1 LREEAKELTSSET
14 LLKRSDLIS
23 RSGPQTR
30 ACSRQEVILK
40 RSAPQAQREETMREI
55 NVKSITEKVREL
67 CMEAN
72 TDLGGDVLQAFD
84 RAMEKEESPLGLEIL
99 KELKENAR
107 IAKEE
112 RVAMCQDTGFAV
124 IFMEL
129 GQDVHLVGGDLKEAI
144 FEGVRRGYRDGYL
157 RKSICHPFTRANT
170 GDNTPAIIHTEIVP
184 GDKVKVIVAPKGG
197 GSENMSR
204 VVMLTPSDGVE
215 GIKRFVVQRV
225 KESGSN
231 PCPPTIVGVGIGG
244 TFEQAALLAKK
255 SLLRSL
261 GSKNPD
267 PELEKLESE
276 ILTEINKLGIGPQGL
291 GGRTTSLAVHILM
304 MPCHIASFPLAV
316 NIQCHAQRHKE
327 AII

>member
-1 LREEAKELTSSET
+1 
-14 LLKRSDLIS
+14 
-23 RSGPQTR
+23 
-30 ACSRQEVILK
+30 
-40 RSAPQAQREETMREI
+40 MREI
-55 NVKSITEKVREL
+55 NVKLITEKVREL

-72 TDLGGDVLQAFD
+72 TNLGEDVLQAFD
-84 RAMEKEESPLGLEIL
+84 GAMKKEESPLGLEIL

-112 RVAMCQDTGFAV
+112 KVAICQDTGFAV
-124 IFMEL
+124 IFLEL

-144 FEGVRRGYRDGYL
+144 FEGVRQGYQDGYL

-170 GDNTPAIIHTEIVP
+170 GDNTPAIIHTEIVS
-184 GDKVKVIVAPKGG
+184 GDEVKITVAPKGG

-204 VVMLTPSDGVE
+204 VMMLTPSDGVE
-215 GIKRFVVQRV
+215 GIKQYVLQRV

-231 PCPPTIVGVGIGG
+231 PCPPTIVGIGIGG
-244 TFEQAALLAKK
+244 TFEETALLAKK
-255 SLLRSL
+255 SLLRPL

-267 PELEKLESE
+267 PELDQLEFD

-327 AII
+327 VVI

>member
-1 LREEAKELTSSET
+1 
-14 LLKRSDLIS
+14 
-23 RSGPQTR
+23 
-30 ACSRQEVILK
+30 
-40 RSAPQAQREETMREI
+40 MREI
-55 NVKSITEKVREL
+55 DVKLITEKVRDL

-72 TDLGGDVLQAFD
+72 TDLGEDVLEAFD
-84 RAMEKEESPLGLEIL
+84 RAIEKEESPLGVEIL
-99 KELKENAR
+99 KEVQENAR
-107 IAKEE
+107 IARDE
-112 RVAMCQDTGFAV
+112 RVAICQDTGFAV
-124 IFMEL
+124 VFIEL
-129 GQDVHLVGGDLKEAI
+129 GQDVHLVGGSLKEAI
-144 FEGVRRGYRDGYL
+144 FEGVRQGYRDGYL

-184 GDKVKVIVAPKGG
+184 GDQVKITVAPKGG

-204 VVMLTPSDGVE
+204 VVMLTPSDGIE
-215 GIKRFVVQRV
+215 GIKRYVVQRV

-244 TFEQAALLAKK
+244 TFELAAFLAKK
-255 SLLRSL
+255 SLLRPL

-267 PELEKLESE
+267 TELDQLEFE

-304 MPCHIASFPLAV
+304 MPCHIASLPLAV

-327 AII
+327 IVI

>member
-1 LREEAKELTSSET
+1 
-14 LLKRSDLIS
+14 
-23 RSGPQTR
+23 
-30 ACSRQEVILK
+30 
-40 RSAPQAQREETMREI
+40 MREI
-55 NVKSITEKVREL
+55 DVKMITEKVRAL

-72 TDLGGDVLQAFD
+72 TDLEEDVLQAFD
-84 RAMEKEESPLGLEIL
+84 RAMEKEESPLGIEIL

-112 RVAMCQDTGFAV
+112 KVPICQDTGFAV
-124 IFMEL
+124 IFLEL
-129 GQDVHLVGGDLKEAI
+129 GQEVHLVGGGLREAI
-144 FEGVRRGYRDGYL
+144 FEGVRQGYRDGYL
-157 RKSICHPFTRANT
+157 RKSICHPFSRANT

-184 GDKVKVIVAPKGG
+184 GEKVKITVAPKGG

-204 VVMLTPSDGVE
+204 VTMLTPSDGVE

-255 SLLRSL
+255 SLLRPL
-261 GSKNPD
+261 GSRNPD
-267 PELEKLESE
+267 PELDKLESD
-276 ILTEINKLGIGPQGL
+276 ILDEINRLGIGPQGL
-291 GGRTTSLAVHILM
+291 GGRTTSLGVHVLM

-327 AII
+327 AVI

>member
-1 LREEAKELTSSET
+1 
-14 LLKRSDLIS
+14 
-23 RSGPQTR
+23 
-30 ACSRQEVILK
+30 
-40 RSAPQAQREETMREI
+40 MREI
-55 NVKSITEKVREL
+55 DVKLMTEKVKDL

-72 TDLGGDVLQAFD
+72 TDLGEDVLEAFD
-84 RAMEKEESPLGLEIL
+84 RAIEKEESPLGVEIL

-107 IAKEE
+107 IARDE
-112 RVAMCQDTGFAV
+112 RVAICQDTGFAV
-124 IFMEL
+124 VFIEL
-129 GQDVHLVGGDLKEAI
+129 GQDVHLVGGSLKEAI
-144 FEGVRRGYRDGYL
+144 FEGVRQGYRDGYL

-184 GDKVKVIVAPKGG
+184 GDQVKITVAPKGG

-204 VVMLTPSDGVE
+204 VVMLTPSDGIE
-215 GIKRFVVQRV
+215 GIKRYVVQRV

-244 TFEQAALLAKK
+244 KLELAAFLAKK
-255 SLLRSL
+255 SLLRPL

-267 PELEKLESE
+267 TELDQLEFE

-304 MPCHIASFPLAV
+304 MPCHIASLPLAV

-327 AII
+327 IVI